1 MSCGQSSNSSREWK
15 QRTIVSAIAAALTP
29 GMTGVVYAEEQREA
43 DDTRLEEVIV
53 SALQKASDWDVVQLM
68 YLKEMRK
75 KTVGLKGASQTLVL
89 DPEGVDGAFVDWL
102 LRQQNGYELVKDKD
116 GKLEIRYLVP
126 DAN

>member
-1 MSCGQSSNSSREWK
+1 MRYEIKCAACQEEISRYN
-15 QRTIVSAIAAALTP
+15 RV
-29 GMTGVVYAEEQREA
+29 GVVVYDPQK
-43 DDTRLEEVIV
+43 EVIV

-75 KTVGLKGASQTLVL
+75 KAVALKGASQTLLL

-102 LRQQNGYELVKDKD
+102 LRQQNGYELIKEQE
-116 GKLEIRYLVP
+116 GKLQIRYLVP